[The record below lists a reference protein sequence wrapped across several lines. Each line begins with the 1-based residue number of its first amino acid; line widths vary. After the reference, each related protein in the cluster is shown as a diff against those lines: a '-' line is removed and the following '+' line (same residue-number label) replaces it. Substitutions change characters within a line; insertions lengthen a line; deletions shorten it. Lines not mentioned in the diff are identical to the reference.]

1 MERGEK
7 QKARTPSPSSSTPPG
22 REGGATT
29 APVIARRLEAELASG
44 FVGREEEAR
53 VAVLALLTR
62 QHCVFIGEPGTA
74 KSALIRRLSQLVQC
88 KYFYYLLSKYTVPDE
103 LVGAIDPV
111 QYKQGKFVR
120 NTAGKLPVAEVAF
133 IDEVFKGSSETLN
146 CLLNIMNERIFVD
159 ADGTVY
165 QCPLHSLY
173 GASNELPSDSELA
186 AFYDRFLLRHFVRRI
201 DASALER
208 AIIHNLTLNG
218 DIRPICTLAE
228 INQIYNEVTNFM
240 KESASAIAKVCSQ
253 LVIVLRQH
261 GIFVSDR
268 TAVSP
273 QHLPRLIATYS
284 YVYNTD
290 LRKAAIAVS
299 KYVLPSEEALEN
311 YKTALDALMPVELRE
326 ASEKLEKARD
336 YAVSGD
342 LAGAKRYA
350 AEAIQVAQALFS
362 KPERVELFKDEIREV
377 VESAE
382 RLVTE
387 ISRIEESLKKFK
399 RG

>member
-1 MERGEK
+1 MAE
-7 QKARTPSPSSSTPPG
+7 SSSLV
-22 REGGATT
+22 RK
-29 APVIARRLEAELASG
+29 LEAELAAG

-53 VAVLALLTR
+53 VAILALLTK
-62 QHCVFIGEPGTA
+62 QHAVFVGEPGTA

-88 KYFYYLLSKYTVPDE
+88 RFFYYLLSKYTVPDE

-111 QYKQGKFVR
+111 QYKQGRFVR
-120 NTAGKLPVAEVAF
+120 NIQGKLPTAEVAF

-146 CLLNIMNERIFVD
+146 TLLNIMNERIFVD
-159 ADGTVY
+159 SDGTVY
-165 QCPLHSLY
+165 QCPLWSLY
-173 GASNELPSDSELA
+173 GASNEIPADSELA

-201 DASALER
+201 DASKLEQ
-208 AIIHNLTLNG
+208 AIIHNLNLNSNVK
-218 DIRPICTLAE
+218 PVCSLNE
-228 INQIYNEVTNFM
+228 IKQIYDEVTSFM
-240 KESASAIAKVCSQ
+240 VQNASAIAKVTSQ
-253 LVIVLRQH
+253 LVIILRQH

-284 YVYNTD
+284 YVYSTD

-299 KYVLPSEEALEN
+299 KYVLPNEEALES
-311 YKTALDALMPVELRE
+311 YRKALDALVPVELRE

-342 LAGAKRYA
+342 LASAKRYA
-350 AEAIQVAQALFS
+350 AEAIQVAQALFA
-362 KPERVELFKDEIREV
+362 KPERVELFKDEIKEII
-377 VESAE
+377 ENAE
-382 RLVTE
+382 RLVQE
-387 ISRIEESLKKFK
+387 ITRIEESLKKFK

>member
-1 MERGEK
+1 MAE
-7 QKARTPSPSSSTPPG
+7 SSSLV
-22 REGGATT
+22 RK
-29 APVIARRLEAELASG
+29 LEAELAAG

-53 VAVLALLTR
+53 VAILALLTK
-62 QHCVFIGEPGTA
+62 QHAVFVGEPGTA

-88 KYFYYLLSKYTVPDE
+88 RFFYYLLSKYTVPDE

-111 QYKQGKFVR
+111 QYKQGRFVR
-120 NTAGKLPVAEVAF
+120 NIQGKLPTAEIAF

-146 CLLNIMNERIFVD
+146 TLLNIMNERIFVD
-159 ADGTVY
+159 SDGTVY
-165 QCPLHSLY
+165 QCPLWSLY
-173 GASNELPSDSELA
+173 GASNEIPADSELA

-201 DASALER
+201 DASKLEQ
-208 AIIHNLTLNG
+208 AIIHNLNLNSNVK
-218 DIRPICTLAE
+218 PVCSLNE
-228 INQIYNEVTNFM
+228 IKQIYDEVTSFM
-240 KESASAIAKVCSQ
+240 VQNASAIAKVTSQ
-253 LVIVLRQH
+253 LVIILRQH

-284 YVYNTD
+284 YVYSTD

-299 KYVLPSEEALEN
+299 KYVLPNEEALES
-311 YKTALDALMPVELRE
+311 YRKALDALVPVELRE

-342 LAGAKRYA
+342 LASAKRYA
-350 AEAIQVAQALFS
+350 AEAIQVAQALFA
-362 KPERVELFKDEIREV
+362 KPERVELFKDEIKEII
-377 VESAE
+377 ENAE
-382 RLVTE
+382 RLVQE
-387 ISRIEESLKKFK
+387 ITRIEESLKKFK

>member
-1 MERGEK
+1 VT
-7 QKARTPSPSSSTPPG
+7 TPSPSSTL
-22 REGGATT
+22 
-29 APVIARRLEAELASG
+29 VRRLESELASG

-53 VAVLALLTR
+53 VAILALLTK
-62 QHCVFIGEPGTA
+62 QHAVFIGEPGTA

-88 KYFYYLLSKYTVPDE
+88 RFFYYLLSKYTVPDE

-111 QYKQGKFVR
+111 AYKAGKFVR
-120 NTAGKLPVAEVAF
+120 NIQGKLPTAELAF

-146 CLLNIMNERIFVD
+146 TLLNIMNERLFID
-159 ADGTVY
+159 SDGTVY
-165 QCPLHSLY
+165 SVPLWSLY
-173 GASNELPSDSELA
+173 GASNEVPGDSELA

-208 AIIHNLTLNG
+208 AIIHNITMNSNPKPIATLQ
-218 DIRPICTLAE
+218 DIAK
-228 INQIYNEVTNFM
+228 IYDEVTDFM
-240 KESASAIAKVCSQ
+240 LQNASAIAKVTSQ

-273 QHLPRLIATYS
+273 QHLPRLIATYA
-284 YVYNTD
+284 YVYNVD
-290 LRKAAIAVS
+290 LRKSAIAVS

-311 YKTALDALMPVELRE
+311 YRKALDALMPVELRE
-326 ASEKLEKARD
+326 ASEKLERARD
-336 YAVSGD
+336 YAVQGD
-342 LAGAKRYA
+342 LASAKRYA

-362 KPERVELFKDEIREV
+362 KPERVELFKDEIKEII
-377 VESAE
+377 ENAE
-382 RLVTE
+382 RLVQE
-387 ISRIEESLKKFK
+387 ITRIEESLKKFK